1 MKMKNLLIGGM
12 SLALVACISVGGT
25 LAYLTAKTD
34 TMTNTFTV
42 GAGYG
47 NNVLT
52 LDETKVI
59 KEGDV
64 VKENPTVIGGEGNRT
79 SDDQTYAPIN
89 IGDQFVKDPTFHV
102 KANSASSYVFAKV
115 TGMDKLVAKG
125 FIVGNKD
132 VGGKLTAGIDKNV
145 WERVADE
152 NGDPVQTG
160 DKKYDGYYIY
170 KGTKSTYGV
179 IATST
184 SDIDLEALFTYIELP
199 ATVENM
205 PNLGEKGMSINVAGA
220 IIQSENLDEST
231 ALTEVLKIEGF
242 GTAASAV
249 D

>member
-12 SLALVACISVGGT
+12 SLALVACISVGAT

-34 TMTNTFTV
+34 TITNTFTV
-42 GAGYG
+42 GAGYED
-47 NNVLT
+47 NVLT
-52 LDETKVI
+52 LDETKVTE
-59 KEGDV
+59 KDG
-64 VKENPTVIGGEGNRT
+64 VKENPTAIGGKGERT
-79 SDDQTYAPIN
+79 SENQTYAPIN

-102 KANSASSYVFAKV
+102 AANSASSYVFAKV
-115 TGMDKLVAKG
+115 TGVDELVAKD
-125 FIVGNKD
+125 FVVSASLPTNKD
-132 VGGKLTAGIDKNV
+132 VKVTGIDEHWVK
-145 WERVADE
+145 VANED
-152 NGDPVQTG
+152 GSVPV
-160 DKKYDGYYIY
+160 DDSKLDGYYRY
-170 KGTKSTYGV
+170 NAV
-179 IATST
+179 VATSKEAT
-184 SDIDLEALFTYIELP
+184 DLPALFNTIVLP